1 MSRLFFAV
9 ALALLAVAAQLA
21 AADTEFLVPQK
32 AVTINPLDS
41 SHPDGESHAAS
52 HFKEALRN
60 VRAAFVE
67 KPAPRASVLVDAEP
81 DWTLRRKRDGGGRK
95 LLGATNSV
103 MLSSQRLTPRV
114 VSLSGEAREIQ
125 TKADSFSYRAQ
136 RAARSMFLGAAGG
149 NNTVARVALAKTNGN
164 GR

>member
-1 MSRLFFAV
+1 MSRLFLAV
-9 ALALLAVAAQLA
+9 ALFFLAVQLA

-52 HFKEALRN
+52 HFKDALRN

-67 KPAPRASVLVDAEP
+67 GKPAPRAAILVDSEP
-81 DWTLRRKRDGGGRK
+81 DWTLRRKRDGGARK

-103 MLSSQRLTPRV
+103 MLSAQHLTPRV

-136 RAARSMFLGAAGG
+136 RAARSMFLGAGDA
-149 NNTVARVALAKTNGN
+149 TVARVALAKTNGN